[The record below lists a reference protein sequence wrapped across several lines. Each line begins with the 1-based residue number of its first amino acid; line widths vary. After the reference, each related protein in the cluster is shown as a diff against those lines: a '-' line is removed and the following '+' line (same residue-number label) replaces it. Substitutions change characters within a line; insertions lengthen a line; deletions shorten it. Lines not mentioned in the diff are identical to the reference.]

1 MKIKIIAMFFVN
13 NIIINNII
21 MDNNNLYHDNQELS
35 TSVDFNSYNTFGKSD
50 FGSFYDGKLIQ
61 QHKYVV
67 VEEEE
72 NDHIPTRDSKNAL
85 TSLKYTFIISVP
97 FIIIN
102 LCSIIIAPKYSDSI
116 CLQNTTHHVISTSL
130 PLWLIIG
137 AIFSSFNIFMAIIDS
152 YYDYNCTI
160 GCNPS
165 TKYSSWGIVQ
175 IVNGIVL
182 RLILIPTLIS
192 IIIYELSIVYK
203 PCNSELLPLCVITI
217 IFIMAEI
224 LKCIFYM
231 LKCILFKLFM
241 MFMDGMDN

>member
-13 NIIINNII
+13 NIIINDII

-35 TSVDFNSYNTFGKSD
+35 TSVDFNSYNTFGKSNFD
-50 FGSFYDGKLIQ
+50 SYYNEKLTPK
-61 QHKYVV
+61 HKYVV
-67 VEEEE
+67 VEEENE
-72 NDHIPTRDSKNAL
+72 HTTNRDSKNAL
-85 TSLKYTFIISVP
+85 TSLKYTFIISIP

-102 LCSIIIAPKYSDSI
+102 MCSIIIAPKYSNSI
-116 CLQNTTHHVISTSL
+116 CLHNITQNVMSTSL
-130 PLWLIIG
+130 PSWLIIG
-137 AIFSSFNIFMAIIDS
+137 AIFSGFNIFMAIIDS

-182 RLILIPTLIS
+182 RLILIPTLLS

-217 IFIMAEI
+217 MFIMVEI
-224 LKCIFYM
+224 LKCIYYI